1 MDWTISIEDARPADS
16 LDLPAGRRRHAGHAG
31 RDQATARRG
40 HRVEPGPLRQ
50 AVQELIRALNH
61 LEYGDGNPT
70 LKTLE
75 SVFKVSGMRI
85 SLAMVAGPA
94 DTQ

>member
-1 MDWTISIEDARPADS
+1 M
-16 LDLPAGRRRHAGHAG
+16 
-31 RDQATARRG
+31 
-40 HRVEPGPLRQ
+40 
-50 AVQELIRALNH
+50 RALNH
-61 LEYGDGNPT
+61 LEYGDGNPM

-94 DTQ
+94 DTPPPEAP